1 MQYNSSVRQQILLGF
16 GGVILVMA
24 AAVATVIVNA
34 PAGGPDS
41 TAWIA
46 LGAAVVVSIALGVFI
61 SARVAR
67 PVRKIIT
74 LLDALERGDLGDDS
88 VQAGAADGEFGAV
101 VDHVLQMRAKLRL
114 LVSEVQQSAQDATD
128 AAHMLAGMTEQ
139 VTSSVQQQADST
151 REAAATIEEMTV
163 SINQVANSSGK
174 ASRMAKEAGETASE
188 RVQDVMR
195 SSEQMRFVADKV
207 QETSQRIEALTGQVE
222 KIGNI
227 VGVIVN
233 VADQTNLLAL
243 NAAIEAARAGEFG
256 RGFAVVADEVRKL
269 AERSKSTANQVQG
282 VLGSLSDRIGDMRQR
297 AGDAGGVAQTVKDS
311 IETFRQRFATLAE
324 SSDAVLRQVLRV
336 RDKSLSSLHKVG
348 HVMRK
353 QQIYHALEEGKV
365 VAMESALA
373 DWRLS
378 IGAREFGQTRSFA
391 ELQRPETAIAG
402 HIEHALTAGAKSGV
416 VDEAVII
423 AEMEGLE
430 RASGD
435 LVQLLDRIVE
445 EKHA

>member
-269 AERSKSTANQVQG
+269 AERSAVSAQEITAMINTIQSDAGTVVESMQQSLESVLNVSQG
-282 VLGSLSDRIGDMRQR
+282 AEQSAESMQGIQQSSLS
-297 AGDAGGVAQTVKDS
+297 VVKS
-311 IETFRQRFATLAE
+311 IESINGTLREQRMASVDLAQKVEYAAKMAE
-324 SSDAVLRQVLRV
+324 SNIETVNQLRTT
-336 RDKSLSSLHKVG
+336 S
-348 HVMRK
+348 
-353 QQIYHALEEGKV
+353 
-365 VAMESALA
+365 SALLELANKLNLRAA
-373 DWRLS
+373 DFS
-378 IGAREFGQTRSFA
+378 
-391 ELQRPETAIAG
+391 
-402 HIEHALTAGAKSGV
+402 HA
-416 VDEAVII
+416 
-423 AEMEGLE
+423 
-430 RASGD
+430 
-435 LVQLLDRIVE
+435 
-445 EKHA
+445 